1 MNCTKRF
8 TLIEL
13 LVVIAIIAILA
24 GMLLPA
30 LNNAREKGRAASCV
44 NSLKTLGMASAMYHD
59 DCSVYI
65 GICTNGNN
73 YGDGMT
79 WEQSIFLPM
88 GWPTTPIETRVYTT
102 YRGKVTCPS
111 LKAPAYSERQ
121 GINVDTV
128 MSYAYNSGAF
138 ALKQISK
145 LKKPSIGIM
154 FGESDVG
161 YSTFPYYSAT
171 DDTDF
176 KNRHFRNR
184 HGNSANVLYADAH
197 VGHVDTWKIHFTHDA
212 DKPKLNPFGY

>member
-30 LNNAREKGRAASCV
+30 LNSAREKGRAASCV

-111 LKAPAYSERQ
+111 LKAPAYSERS

-212 DKPKLNPFGY
+212 DKPKLDPFAF

>member
-212 DKPKLNPFGY
+212 DKPKLDPFAF